1 MLKEKNV
8 YMSVVTYENE
18 QFSDVKK
25 IEENYTWHDILTK
38 IL

>member
-25 IEENYTWHDILTK
+25 IEENYT
-38 IL
+38 